1 MSDRGRLVHAVV
13 WRGMG
18 LPGKSVPVI
27 VEPLKLPRPARAPG
41 REISPRDPE
50 RTPAKPEPPV
60 KEPAKT

>member
-1 MSDRGRLVHAVV
+1 
-13 WRGMG
+13 
-18 LPGKSVPVI
+18 VI
-27 VEPLKLPRPARAPG
+27 VEPLKLPRPARAPD